1 MNLRLGRRLL
11 AFALIA
17 SLLLHLS
24 GLFGELA
31 LAWWERPR
39 GDDTPLRKP
48 TQQLAA
54 QELDDE
60 TRPAGLAG
68 VKPADKQVVYLRPL
82 AELVPPPR
90 PAPRPAAKPVAKPQ
104 PAKRLAVASAP
115 VTQAAADIR
124 TVASGIASEVASA
137 VVASAAASTPER
149 EVASAPVVVAASA
162 PAENGRAAQAS
173 APAGFGKQAR
183 AFPKNVEITY
193 VYGVFPVRMT
203 WQVEQGDYRLKLAG
217 ALFGRTRVI
226 ESEGKVGRHG
236 VVPQR
241 FSDHKDGKLLNEA
254 NFDWDAKTVTLN
266 DKGKLKTEEISPG
279 DQDLFS
285 AAFQFALQGAKM
297 KNFTFA
303 MVSGRKL
310 YPEVTFE
317 IRGETTLRLGDQKVD
332 AILLHGD
339 FEDRSFDF
347 WLAPQWNNMP
357 VRIQLTLGKDSGSID
372 ILANAITINGEQVLK
387 PLSSANGSNRNNPQL
402 R

>member
-1 MNLRLGRRLL
+1 MTLGRRLL
-11 AFALIA
+11 AFALVL

-31 LAWWERPR
+31 LAWWDRPR

-48 TQQLAA
+48 TQKLAA
-54 QELDDE
+54 QEIDE
-60 TRPAGLAG
+60 APKPAGLAG
-68 VKPADKQVVYLRPL
+68 VKPAEKQVVYLRPL
-82 AELVPPPR
+82 AELQPPPPKPAAPVPQAR
-90 PAPRPAAKPVAKPQ
+90 PAVKPHPV
-104 PAKRLAVASAP
+104 KRLASAP
-115 VTQAAADIR
+115 KAQAVVADTR
-124 TVASGIASEVASA
+124 GVASGIASEVALA
-137 VVASAAASTPER
+137 MVASAAAERAPAST
-149 EVASAPVVVAASA
+149 ATSVAA
-162 PAENGRAAQAS
+162 AAASMPVDARRVTQAS
-173 APAGFGKQAR
+173 APLGKQAK

-193 VYGVFPVRMT
+193 VYGVFPVKMT
-203 WQVEQGDYRLKLAG
+203 WQVDQGDYRLRLAG
-217 ALFGRTRVI
+217 SLFGRTRVI
-226 ESEGKVGRHG
+226 ESEGRVGKHG

-254 NFDWDAKTVTLN
+254 NFDWDANTVTLN
-266 DKGKLKTEEISPG
+266 DKGNLKTAEISPG

-310 YPEVTFE
+310 YPEVAFE

-357 VRIQLTLGKDSGSID
+357 VRIQLTLGKDNGSID

-387 PLSSANGSNRNNPQL
+387 PLSSVNGVNRNTPQL